1 MSHEVPGRV
10 AVITNERQ
18 YRVTKSEARKFED
31 AIAAARDRDPV
42 PTSTRAFH
50 QAMIES
56 LESELAVLRDQ
67 LAQYEAVRTSSGGI
81 HKER

>member
-1 MSHEVPGRV
+1 M
-10 AVITNERQ
+10 ITNEHQ
-18 YRVTKSEARKFED
+18 YRATKSEATEFED
-31 AIAAARDRDPV
+31 AIAAARDREPGPDVDP
-42 PTSTRAFH
+42 RIH

-67 LAQYEAVRTSSGGI
+67 LAQYEAVRSGSGI

>member
-1 MSHEVPGRV
+1 M
-10 AVITNERQ
+10 IKNQRQ
-18 YRVTKSEARKFED
+18 YRVTKSEAKKFED
-31 AIAAARDRDPV
+31 AIAAACDREPGPDV
-42 PTSTRAFH
+42 DTRIH

-67 LAQYEAVRTSSGGI
+67 LAQYEAVRSSSGGI

>member
-1 MSHEVPGRV
+1 M
-10 AVITNERQ
+10 ITDERQ
-18 YRVTKSEARKFED
+18 YRATKSEAEKFED
-31 AIAAARDRDPV
+31 AIAAARDREAGPNLG
-42 PTSTRAFH
+42 PRIH

-67 LAQYEAVRTSSGGI
+67 LAQYEAVRSSSGGI